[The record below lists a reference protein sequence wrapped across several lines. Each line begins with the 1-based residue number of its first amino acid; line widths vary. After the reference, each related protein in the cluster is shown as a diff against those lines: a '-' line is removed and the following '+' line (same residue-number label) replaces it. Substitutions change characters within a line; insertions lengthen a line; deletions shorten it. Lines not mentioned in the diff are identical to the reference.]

1 LFSGLLNKLG
11 LYPTEKINDI
21 ECYRTVKNYDGKN
34 IKIVGI
40 NLGELQIG
48 KIGINPQIIYNA
60 TQTLLLLDASQYD
73 LCNTIKNIK
82 DEKKRDEYVIK
93 MADDKLAAQKIYRAL
108 MSLMTLSE
116 NQDESTKKE
125 IVKTIISS
133 TLSSEQRIKE
143 LELSNIPEKIK
154 TNEENHLNNN
164 INTNNQSNI
173 NLTNTT
179 FDSQEGYLNQKNSS
193 IANDQGNTSSK
204 IEKMKQDNPQI
215 IYKLNER
222 KTIKENL
229 VDVNLMEKIE
239 EVKMAMAV
247 LNDEY
252 ISKKIESQLDI
263 KEFWPKLAKLL
274 KEITTNKE
282 YKNIIGSVNNERL
295 FMNLIKIS
303 NKIKEYDNLLD
314 IDNKPQSKILSN
326 EIDYDIKK
334 VFDLLDDIFH

>member
-1 LFSGLLNKLG
+1 MFSGLLNKLG
-11 LYPTEKINDI
+11 YTPIEKINDM
-21 ECYRTVKNYDGKN
+21 ECYRTVKSYDKKN
-34 IKIVGI
+34 IEIAGI
-40 NLGELQIG
+40 NLGDLNIG
-48 KIGINPQIIYNA
+48 KIGINPQIIHNA

-82 DEKKRDEYVIK
+82 DERKRDEYIIK

-125 IVKTIISS
+125 IVKAIVSS

-143 LELSNIPEKIK
+143 LESSNISEKIK
-154 TNEENHLNNN
+154 NNEENHFNNN
-164 INTNNQSNI
+164 INTLNQSNI

-179 FDSQEGYLNQKNSS
+179 FNSQESYLNQKNG
-193 IANDQGNTSSK
+193 IANDQGNISSN

-229 VDVNLMEKIE
+229 IDVNLMEKIE

-252 ISKKIESQLDI
+252 ISKKIDGRLDI

-274 KEITTNKE
+274 KEITTNKA
-282 YKNIIGSVNNERL
+282 YKDIIGSINNERL

-303 NKIKEYDNLLD
+303 NKIKEYDHLLD
-314 IDNKPQSKILSN
+314 MDNNPQSKILSN
-326 EIDYDIKK
+326 QIDYDIKK